1 MQNKSKAGALLW
13 LLGSASVVQ
22 AFTRTTTDI
31 GTDLY
36 TRTVT
41 SDGVAKQTVSSSVY
55 TSYFIFMNDNN
66 SYSTFVGIP
75 KTTTDKNGDPSVYL
89 SRELYVP
96 PEDDVATF
104 SNPSTKTNTN
114 PSATATGPT
123 PTPTPSASQSGN
135 TDDDSNKQSA
145 ASDEDSQHNGKGKSS
160 NIGAIAGGVAAGVII
175 LIVLGVVGWFYKR
188 KHDRKRHIAEHKRE
202 EMQFLAMELD
212 GSYNPNQ
219 KSSGDPLSEGSFY
232 ASPLANRSITDDLA
246 SRYTGGSLSIKPP
259 VLREAYPSA
268 SYPLSVGSELT
279 MDSQGRLGMPDG
291 SPFVIDSIMPVKN
304 VKASDNYT
312 DLEWFPLVGS
322 EEELE
327 YYAGPSY
334 VEEKELSHVATYMQ
348 KTSGQKGMSPALH
361 TQKKF

>member
-1 MQNKSKAGALLW
+1 MA
-13 LLGSASVVQ
+13 
-22 AFTRTTTDI
+22 
-31 GTDLY
+31 
-36 TRTVT
+36 
-41 SDGVAKQTVSSSVY
+41 
-55 TSYFIFMNDNN
+55 
-66 SYSTFVGIP
+66 
-75 KTTTDKNGDPSVYL
+75 
-89 SRELYVP
+89 
-96 PEDDVATF
+96 
-104 SNPSTKTNTN
+104 NPSTKTSTDPGSTGTG
-114 PSATATGPT
+114 PSPT
-123 PTPTPSASQSGN
+123 PTPTPSSNADN
-135 TDDDSNKQSA
+135 DDDNKQSA
-145 ASDEDSQHNGKGKSS
+145 ASDKDSQQNGKGKSG
-160 NIGAIAGGVAAGVII
+160 NVGAIAGGVAAGVVL

-232 ASPLANRSITDDLA
+232 ASPQGNRSITDDLA

-259 VLREAYPSA
+259 VLRETYLGAG
-268 SYPLSVGSELT
+268 SYPLSVGTELT

-291 SPFVIDSIMPVKN
+291 SPFISDSIMPVKN

-327 YYAGPSY
+327 YHAGPSY

-361 TQKKF
+361 TQKRF